1 VKDEVRA
8 VNNMIE
14 VFVKGI
20 AVDEDNNHIVLLSDR
35 EETKVL
41 PIVIGPIE
49 AMAILMNMQGV
60 APNRP
65 LTHNL
70 LKNLLDLLGAEVEQV
85 IITNIKDNVYYA
97 NLYVRHNKYNY
108 EVDSRPSDAIALAV
122 AYNAPIYMDMKLTEF
137 TVNPSDLNVERQ

>member
-1 VKDEVRA
+1 MKDEVRA

-70 LKNLLDLLGAEVEQV
+70 LKNLLDLLGAEV
-85 IITNIKDNVYYA
+85 
-97 NLYVRHNKYNY
+97 
-108 EVDSRPSDAIALAV
+108 
-122 AYNAPIYMDMKLTEF
+122 
-137 TVNPSDLNVERQ
+137 

>member
-1 VKDEVRA
+1 

-97 NLYVRHNKYNY
+97 NLYVRYDKYNY

>member
-65 LTHNL
+65 LHTTY
-70 LKNLLDLLGAEVEQV
+70 LKISWICLEP
-85 IITNIKDNVYYA
+85 
-97 NLYVRHNKYNY
+97 RW
-108 EVDSRPSDAIALAV
+108 SR
-122 AYNAPIYMDMKLTEF
+122 
-137 TVNPSDLNVERQ
+137 

>member
-1 VKDEVRA
+1 MKDEVRA

-97 NLYVRHNKYNY
+97 NLYVRYDKYNY

>member
-1 VKDEVRA
+1 MKDGVRA

-70 LKNLLDLLGAEVEQV
+70 LKNLLDLLGAEV
-85 IITNIKDNVYYA
+85 
-97 NLYVRHNKYNY
+97 
-108 EVDSRPSDAIALAV
+108 
-122 AYNAPIYMDMKLTEF
+122 
-137 TVNPSDLNVERQ
+137 